1 MFEKSDSLPSKV
13 QRFRALHGAGAPLIM
28 ANASDLGMARL
39 LEALG
44 FKALA
49 TSSAG
54 YAFTRALPDGG
65 VPFEEMIRHCKEMA
79 GVVDVPV
86 SADLERGKGDSPE
99 SAGETIFAAHAAGLA
114 GCSIEDYSGDPA
126 RPIYPFELA
135 VERVAAAAEAAKAI
149 KEDFVFTAR
158 TENFLHGVNDF
169 DDTLRRLQ
177 AFAAAGADV
186 LFAPGISDPAMLTTL
201 CAALDKPVSMIA
213 PAGQSR
219 DALAA
224 IGIRRISLGP
234 RLTQAAFGAVESA
247 AREML
252 DKGTFGFIG
261 DALPFDRLQTLFST
275 RME

>member
-1 MFEKSDSLPSKV
+1 MLEKTESQPSKA
-13 QRFRALHGAGAPLIM
+13 QRFRALHGAGLPLIM
-28 ANASDLGMARL
+28 ANASDLGMARF

-79 GVVDVPV
+79 AAVDVPV

-99 SAGETIFAAHAAGLA
+99 SAAETIFAAQAAGLA
-114 GCSIEDYSGDPA
+114 GCSIEDYSCDPA

-158 TENFLHGVNDF
+158 AENFLRGVTDF
-169 DDTLRRLQ
+169 DDTVRRLQ

-186 LFAPGISDPAMLTTL
+186 LFAPGISDPAMMRTL
-201 CAALDKPVSMIA
+201 CEAVDKPVSMIA
-213 PAGQSR
+213 PADQSR
-219 DALAA
+219 DALAV

-234 RLTQAAFGAVESA
+234 RLTQATFGAVQSA

-252 DKGTFGFIG
+252 DHGTFGFMHE
-261 DALPFDRLQTLFST
+261 AMPFGELQTLFST
-275 RME
+275 RAE